1 MKFSMLEIQKAIEN
15 VSTVAIES
23 SDYSNGI
30 ANSISETLQAIQHVA
45 ETSVQT
51 ASIAEKI
58 SQQLNNFKL

>member
-15 VSTVAIES
+15 VSTIAIES
-23 SDYSNGI
+23 SDHS
-30 ANSISETLQAIQHVA
+30 NSISETLLAIQHVA
-45 ETSVQT
+45 ESSVQT